1 MTDRLTATP
10 AGVTLCALADLPD
23 PGARNFVL
31 QIGERYFHGF
41 VVRRG
46 EVVTGFV
53 DACPHMGLP
62 LAKQLD
68 DYLTDDGQL
77 IECDWHGALF
87 RTDDGLCVGGPCTG
101 QSLRPWAVEIVGG
114 LVKTAPQTVNSA

>member
-1 MTDRLTATP
+1 MTNRLTATP
-10 AGVTLCALADLPD
+10 ANVALCALADLPD

-31 QIGERYFHGF
+31 EIGGKRFHGF

-46 EVVTGFV
+46 GTVTGFV
-53 DACPHMGLP
+53 DSCPHLGLP

-68 DYLTDDGQL
+68 AYLTDDADL

-87 RTDDGLCVGGPCTG
+87 RPEDGLCVAGPCTG
-101 QSLRPWAVEIVGG
+101 QWLKPWPVVAVDGDVR
-114 LVKTAPQTVNSA
+114 TA

>member
-1 MTDRLTATP
+1 VQERITSTP
-10 AGVTLCALADLPD
+10 AGVALCTLADLPD

-31 QIGERYFHGF
+31 EIGAKRFHGF

-46 EVVTGFV
+46 EKVTGFV
-53 DACPHMGLP
+53 DSCPHMGLP

-68 DYLTDDGQL
+68 AYLTDDATL

-87 RTDDGLCVGGPCTG
+87 QPEDGLCVAGPCAG
-101 QSLRPWAVEIVGG
+101 QRLRPWPVTVSGETVR
-114 LVKTAPQTVNSA
+114 TA

>member
-1 MTDRLTATP
+1 MVTDRLTSTL

-31 QIGERYFHGF
+31 EIGGRRFHGF
-41 VVRRG
+41 VVRHG
-46 EVVTGFV
+46 KAVTGFV

-62 LAKQLD
+62 LAKRLD
-68 DYLTDDGQL
+68 DYLTEDGAL

-87 RTDDGLCVGGPCTG
+87 RPDDGVCVGGPCIG
-101 QSLRPWAVEIVGG
+101 AALKPWPVTVSGG
-114 LVKTAPQTVNSA
+114 VVRTA

>member
-1 MTDRLTATP
+1 MMDRLTSTP
-10 AGVTLCALADLPD
+10 AGVPLCALADLPD

-41 VVRRG
+41 IVRRG
-46 EVVTGFV
+46 ETVTGYV

-68 DYLTDDGQL
+68 DYLTDDARL

-87 RTDDGLCVGGPCTG
+87 RPDDGLCVGGPCAG
-101 QSLRPWAVEIVGG
+101 QRLRPWPVRVVDG
-114 LVKTAPQTVNSA
+114 LVRTAPPIAQEP